1 MKQAIYKFQTRRFIV
16 EVIALP
22 DDFLDLSFDET
33 GETAQKIED
42 GELCAFQ
49 VEARVSFCGEHGAP
63 IKLGADYLGGCIY
76 ETPDAFRNHFGI
88 RPYERELS
96 AKHGGPVSV
105 CCYFSGMVREA
116 IAEARCNM
124 DMIAHAN
131 N

>member
-1 MKQAIYKFQTRRFIV
+1 MKQTIYKFQTRRFIV

-49 VEARVSFCGEHGAP
+49 VEARVSFCGEYGAP

-76 ETPDAFRNHFGI
+76 ETPDAFRDHFGV
-88 RPYERELS
+88 RPYERKLS
-96 AKHGGPVSV
+96 AERGGPVTV
-105 CCYFSGMVREA
+105 CRYFSSMVREA
-116 IAEARCNM
+116 IAKARCNM